1 MAIINRIADFH
12 DDMTAWRHD
21 LHRYPETAFE
31 ERRTS
36 DIVAERLA
44 AFGIEVHRGLAETGV
59 VGTLRN
65 GDGPAVGLRADM
77 DALPIHELNEFD
89 HCSTVDGKMHA
100 CGHDGHTT
108 MLLGAAR
115 YLAETKRFA
124 GTVHFIFQ
132 PAEELEGGAR
142 VMVEEGLF
150 EKFPMTEVYGMHNW
164 PGLEVGRMAMRTGP
178 ALAASDTFEIAVTG
192 RGAHAAMPHT
202 GIDPVAVG
210 AEIVG
215 ALQTIASRATNPVDS
230 VVVSVT
236 QFHAGDAMNVIP
248 EAATLA
254 GTTRSFRTQVQ
265 ETIEPAMRQI
275 VEGIA
280 AAHGARATLQYK
292 RGYPATVNQPEQSD
306 TAARAAAEVVGE
318 ANVDRDPMPNMGAE
332 DFAFMLQ
339 AKPGAYIWLGNGPG
353 AGGCMLHNPRYDF
366 NDQALTIGASY
377 WARLVEA
384 VLK

>member
-1 MAIINRIADFH
+1 MTIINRIADFR

-21 LHRYPETAFE
+21 LHRHPETAFE
-31 ERRTS
+31 EGRTS
-36 DIVAERLA
+36 DIVAEWLA

-89 HCSTVDGKMHA
+89 HRSTVDGKMHA

-132 PAEELEGGAR
+132 PAEEHEGGAR
-142 VMVEEGLF
+142 VMIEEGLF
-150 EKFPMTEVYGMHNW
+150 ENFPVTEVYGMHNW
-164 PGLEVGRMAMRTGP
+164 PGLEVGKMAMRTGP

-215 ALQTIASRATNPVDS
+215 ALQTVASRATNPVDS

-236 QFHAGDAMNVIP
+236 QFHAGDTMNVIP
-248 EAATLA
+248 ETATLA

-265 ETIEPAMRQI
+265 ETIEPAMRRI
-275 VEGIA
+275 VEGVA

-292 RGYPATVNQPEQSD
+292 RGYPATVNHPEQSD
-306 TAARAAAEVVGE
+306 TAARAAAQVVGE